1 MKIAIGSN
9 HRALELK
16 QAVRDFIIELG
27 YDCNDFGSYASN
39 SVDYPDIA
47 QKVSEA
53 VILGGYDYG
62 ILICGTGIGMS
73 IAANKIKGIRAAL
86 CRDVFDATR
95 ARQHNDAN
103 ILCLGSE
110 KTQPD
115 AARDI
120 VKAFLSQKF
129 EGERHSRRLDK
140 IRNLEDV
147 TFDNQP

>member
-1 MKIAIGSN
+1 MKIAIGSD

-16 QAVRDFIIELG
+16 QAVRDFVIELG

-53 VILGGYDYG
+53 VISGGYDYG

-103 ILCLGSE
+103 VLCLGSE

-115 AARDI
+115 DARKI
-120 VKAFLSQKF
+120 VQTFILEQF
-129 EGERHSRRLDK
+129 EGDRHSRRLDK
-140 IRNLEDV
+140 ISSLEKM
-147 TFDNQP
+147 TFDNRL